1 MLYQTDTLLQGH
13 ILLWNH
19 SFFCFWLLII
29 LSLPT
34 AESYFIFISGKTL
47 AVQWLGL
54 HAFTAKGPDS
64 NPGQETKISQAT
76 QYSQKINK

>member
-1 MLYQTDTLLQGH
+1 M
-13 ILLWNH
+13 LLWNH

-34 AESYFIFISGKTL
+34 AESYFIFISGNTL

-54 HAFTAKGPDS
+54 HAFTAEGLGS
-64 NPGQETKISQAT
+64 ISGQGTKIPQAVQQGKYIYT
-76 QYSQKINK
+76 EHAPF